1 MRPPGPL
8 EIGLILLIILI
19 VFGVGKLPQVG
30 SALGKGIASFRAGAK
45 GEDLEEDADKQTK
58 KKAKRKPKKI
68 VKKTAPAKTEAAEA
82 KAEAAA
88 EAKPAEAKA
97 EEPSA

>member
-30 SALGKGIASFRAGAK
+30 AALGKGINAFRRGAK
-45 GEDLEEDADKQTK
+45 GEDDEEATDKTTK
-58 KKAKRKPKKI
+58 KKAKRKTKKT
-68 VKKTAPAKTEAAEA
+68 VKKTAPAKSEVGESSTQE
-82 KAEAAA
+82 
-88 EAKPAEAKA
+88 EAKPAESEAGDTSA
-97 EEPSA
+97 EV